1 MGNYDRNYYGITGEL
16 NGQWKYYYDDLLSN
30 IVTGGFQYFSTH
42 DHQSLYKGQNVRDG
56 ARIMVDVSDALTSPD
71 KGDVVLQ
78 QGDTVVI
85 PFSQFTVT
93 VTGSV
98 NSPGSYAYM
107 PDRGAEYYINL
118 AKGYSADSARS
129 FKIVDRDGKK
139 INTDVVPADSTIIVN
154 RNNLTAN
161 LAIVA
166 SVLSIVSA
174 VLTII
179 INGHTIATF

>member
-1 MGNYDRNYYGITGEL
+1 MSR
-16 NGQWKYYYDDLLSN
+16 
-30 IVTGGFQYFSTH
+30 
-42 DHQSLYKGQNVRDG
+42 
-56 ARIMVDVSDALTSPD
+56 
-71 KGDVVLQ
+71 
-78 QGDTVVI
+78 
-85 PFSQFTVT
+85 
-93 VTGSV
+93 
-98 NSPGSYAYM
+98 
-107 PDRGAEYYINL
+107 
-118 AKGYSADSARS
+118 
-129 FKIVDRDGKK
+129 GKK